1 MLSGELIHDRKGTD
15 LYNRIVGEL
24 PDMRR
29 DTVALIQQSDKP
41 KSEGFLGDPPVEGFT
56 AWTGTCLGDGQE
68 VNTLL
73 KQYTL

>member
-1 MLSGELIHDRKGTD
+1 MLSGELIHDGKGTD

-41 KSEGFLGDPPVEGFT
+41 KSGVLGRSSGGGIYSMDRHLSRGRE
-56 AWTGTCLGDGQE
+56 E